1 MEALCSGRIAARE
14 GFSGQERD
22 YISPMSNQNTEQD
35 ESPRRVIS
43 VMGREFVMTRS
54 RKKRVAIGF
63 GLTILGCFGFLPILG
78 FWMIPLGLLV
88 LSYEFALVR
97 RYRRRGIV
105 RWGRWRQRRN
115 GGGRNGDS

>member
-1 MEALCSGRIAARE
+1 
-14 GFSGQERD
+14 
-22 YISPMSNQNTEQD
+22 MSDQDAQQN

-43 VMGREFVMTRS
+43 ILGRDFTMPRS
-54 RKKRVAIGF
+54 RSKRVALGI

-97 RYRRRGIV
+97 RYRRRGAV
-105 RWGRWRQRRN
+105 SWGRWRKRRN
-115 GGGRNGDS
+115 NKASGR